1 MNGELLTLSEFE
13 SCCSMYSLTIE
24 GEKSTMKSRMSMEAV
39 LVRRLSEARVISR
52 AFSTSRELRVL

>member
-1 MNGELLTLSEFE
+1 MSEFE
-13 SCCSMYSLTIE
+13 SCWSMYSLTME

-39 LVRRLSEARVISR
+39 FVRRLSEARVISR